1 MMMNM
6 VMHSSSNDLPI
17 KDGFLQ
23 SHMNEIFLTASS
35 CSHEVRAGEEEQ
47 RPQRRED
54 GRRRPWIRSSHF
66 LVGHQGVF
74 VELSRET
81 GGDFSISTSLFVVD
95 VFSAATA
102 LLLLPIIPEGIHSF
116 GWPSGNQMWQHKSAI
131 IHSSCFFPTDV
142 RCAHG
147 FPGFS
152 HRGAGFAIAMMTT
165 GTLSLT

>member
-1 MMMNM
+1 MRSGQARK
-6 VMHSSSNDLPI
+6 SSVL
-17 KDGFLQ
+17 
-23 SHMNEIFLTASS
+23 
-35 CSHEVRAGEEEQ
+35 R
-47 RPQRRED
+47 D
-54 GRRRPWIRSSHF
+54 GRTGDVDLGSDPLIF

-116 GWPSGNQMWQHKSAI
+116 GWPSGNQMWQQKSAI